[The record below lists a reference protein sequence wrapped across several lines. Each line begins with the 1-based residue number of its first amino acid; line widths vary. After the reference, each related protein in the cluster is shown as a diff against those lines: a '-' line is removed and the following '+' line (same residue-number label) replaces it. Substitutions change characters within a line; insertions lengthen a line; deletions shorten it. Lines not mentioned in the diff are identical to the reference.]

1 MNTTASRSERGEI
14 VHETGEQII
23 ESGLWLKILIGMALG
38 IVFGLALS
46 PHGLDGLSFFIGD
59 AEAKSLT
66 LKTISDWIELL
77 GIIFLGLIK
86 MVVIPLVTCSI
97 ILGIADSGNMGFV
110 KKLGLRI
117 VPYFIMTTA
126 IAITIGLLFVNLTQ
140 PGQNFDQAFVEQT
153 MEAGATNNRLP
164 SKTFED
170 LTVPQRIA
178 NLIPTNPAK
187 ANVDRNMLQIVIAS
201 ILVGLALLQI
211 PQNSAAPITN
221 LCRSIQILTMHI
233 IGWAMRIAPY
243 AVFGLLGKITI
254 SLGFDALVSVGLYT
268 VTVFGALLTMMGV
281 YLIMIKLFT
290 GQSLSAFLKGIREV
304 QIIAFSTSSSA
315 ATMPVTIQ
323 AAEEKLKLRPEISR
337 FIIPLG
343 TTVNMDGTALYQ
355 AVAAVFLAQAFGID
369 LSMSE
374 TVLLLLTT
382 IGASIGTP
390 ATPGVGIVVLA
401 TILTGIGVP
410 AEGIALIIGVDR
422 LLDMCRTTINVT
434 GDVTAAAIMNK
445 WIKVDEKVT
454 S

>member
-1 MNTTASRSERGEI
+1 MDTAENRSERGE
-14 VHETGEQII
+14 VMHETSEHILQ
-23 ESGLWLKILIGMALG
+23 SGLWLKILIGMVLG
-38 IVFGLALS
+38 ISFGLALS
-46 PHGLDGLSFFIGD
+46 PHGGDILSFIIAD
-59 AEAKSLT
+59 NAEKMNV
-66 LKTISDWIELL
+66 LKTIGGWIELL

-86 MVVIPLVTCSI
+86 MVVIPLITCSI

-117 VPYFIMTTA
+117 VPYFILTTA
-126 IAITIGLLFVNLTQ
+126 IAISIGLIFVNITK
-140 PGQNFDQAFVEQT
+140 PGMNFDQALISQSIDS
-153 MEAGATNNRLP
+153 GAAASRLP

-170 LTVPQRIA
+170 LTIPERIA
-178 NLIPTNPAK
+178 NVIPTNPAK

-211 PQNSAAPITN
+211 PSATAAPITN
-221 LCRSIQILTMHI
+221 LCRSVQVLTMHI

-254 SLGFDALVSVGLYT
+254 ELGIQALVSVGLYA
-268 VTVFGALLTMMGV
+268 VTVFAALCVMLIA
-281 YLIMIKLFT
+281 YLMIAK
-290 GQSLSAFLKGIREV
+290 FLAGRSIKEFLEGIREV

-323 AAEEKLKLRPEISR
+323 AAEEKLHLRPEISR

-343 TTVNMDGTALYQ
+343 ATINMDGTALYQ
-355 AVAAVFLAQAFGID
+355 AVAAVFLAQAFGVD
-369 LSMSE
+369 LTTGE

-434 GDVTAAAIMNK
+434 GDITAAAVMDK
-445 WIKVDEKVT
+445 WIK
-454 S
+454 